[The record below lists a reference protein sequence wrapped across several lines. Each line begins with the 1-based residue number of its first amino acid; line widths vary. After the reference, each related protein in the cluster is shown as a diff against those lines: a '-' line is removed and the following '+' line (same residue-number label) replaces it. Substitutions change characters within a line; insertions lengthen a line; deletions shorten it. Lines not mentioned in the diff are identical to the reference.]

1 MWQSKE
7 YFGCQLLSRCTQAA
21 NGIMELTTLTKSKIE
36 IGDRIVAILA
46 DHKAAAGVKGNVGS
60 GGDCR
65 VESALPG
72 LRIGHTCDEE
82 LIHFSTLEQ
91 DTVGYVNALFA
102 VASDCAKLAADPA
115 ALFTKVNPASVPPL
129 LFPLPLFGL
138 RCSPSVHPLMFALC
152 CSPRSTPSWNGSACT
167 RSTDSFSRSGRRSRP
182 RSPC

>member
-82 LIHFSTLEQ
+82 LIHFSTLASFMSLKKR
-91 DTVGYVNALFA
+91 YV
-102 VASDCAKLAADPA
+102 KGP
-115 ALFTKVNPASVPPL
+115 
-129 LFPLPLFGL
+129 
-138 RCSPSVHPLMFALC
+138 
-152 CSPRSTPSWNGSACT
+152 
-167 RSTDSFSRSGRRSRP
+167 SRSLRRLS
-182 RSPC
+182 SSDVYTCTACK